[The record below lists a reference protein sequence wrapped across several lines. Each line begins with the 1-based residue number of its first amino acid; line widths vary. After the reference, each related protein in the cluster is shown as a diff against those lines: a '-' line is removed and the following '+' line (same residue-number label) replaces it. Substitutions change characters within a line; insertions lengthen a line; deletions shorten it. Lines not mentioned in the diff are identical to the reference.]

1 MKHIIK
7 NETTTINKKAKA
19 AEAVTIGIIILLAF
33 CDGTVVRLVG
43 TWTDVCEERYW
54 EDNIVFVMEVVVCK
68 TVELLIVAVCDM
80 REMTFVSTLLIVEMA
95 EEVDDETSNKQ

>member
-1 MKHIIK
+1 
-7 NETTTINKKAKA
+7 
-19 AEAVTIGIIILLAF
+19 
-33 CDGTVVRLVG
+33 
-43 TWTDVCEERYW
+43 
-54 EDNIVFVMEVVVCK
+54 MEVVVCK

>member
-1 MKHIIK
+1 MRMKYIIK

-43 TWTDVCEERYW
+43 TWTDVCEERY
-54 EDNIVFVMEVVVCK
+54 
-68 TVELLIVAVCDM
+68 
-80 REMTFVSTLLIVEMA
+80 
-95 EEVDDETSNKQ
+95 